1 MHNSTSVKQ
10 LIQSKVAQAQQEP
23 TQPLGSTMVK
33 KAVNNNLSVFSD
45 VDSFAAAQR
54 MAHALA
60 SADFTPD
67 TFRGKIANCLLALEM
82 ANRINSSV
90 VAVMQNLYI
99 VKGKP
104 AWSGKYVIAAINA
117 SGRFQTSLMYNM
129 EYDPVT
135 GGPIACTA
143 YAHDKLGNKLEGPK
157 ITMKMANGEGWLS
170 NSKWTNMPDLMFRY
184 RSASFFGNTYVPDIL
199 MGMQTVEEIEDME
212 YARIATPDIH
222 PQEETSLEQA
232 LSTLNETTMTPDTKP
247 QAHVEETIDAII
259 EEVHPVTKTHDPI
272 AETKA
277 PENAE
282 VKTPESVV
290 EVIEESIH
298 VVEEPK
304 QQLESVLEAIEFEIP
319 TNMEELEFL
328 MIDLGLEMDI
338 KQNAKKASFAKAI
351 GEITPA
357 KADVLIK
364 IGFKQKGEIFVCD
377 VTEFVLKDEADSL
390 F

>member
-1 MHNSTSVKQ
+1 MHSSTSVKQ

-23 TQPLGSTMVK
+23 AQPSGSTMVK

-129 EYDPVT
+129 EYDTAT

-143 YAHDKLGNKLEGPK
+143 YVHDKLGNKLEGPK

-259 EEVHPVTKTHDPI
+259 EEVHPVTKTPDPI
-272 AETKA
+272 VETKA
-277 PENAE
+277 PESAE
-282 VKTPESVV
+282 VETPEPVV
-290 EVIEESIH
+290 EVIEELIQMDK
-298 VVEEPK
+298 EPK

-328 MIDLGLEMDI
+328 MIDLGLEMEI